1 MNKPADKKDQL
12 TRWEDRAAAEI
23 AEGLGIPLNAFMR
36 TRVRDQFLDAP
47 MKGWV
52 FRVTGPGGMGDVIAK
67 HAPKVAR
74 HSDSAEPDDCS
85 SCKKNKATVSLQQIV
100 KGDFQKTYLCE
111 GCWLKEKDKVSLG
124 DSKELIREI
133 QDGMN
138 DMESS
143 VDKLMTIPSVDPTAI
158 PSVTVEDLYDAIS
171 EAPLRVKAAAAKFGV
186 PEAVIREMIAHPDSN
201 LVIKQAGWIQRR
213 AA

>member
-1 MNKPADKKDQL
+1 MNKPADKKETL

-52 FRVTGPGGMGDVIAK
+52 FRVTGPGGMGDIIAK
-67 HAPKVAR
+67 HAPKVDDAFR
-74 HSDSAEPDDCS
+74 GPDNINWNAGRDAVAAVKESMKEAVTLKDSNGDDYS
-85 SCKKNKATVSLQQIV
+85 IKFA
-100 KGDFQKTYLCE
+100 
-111 GCWLKEKDKVSLG
+111 
-124 DSKELIREI
+124 
-133 QDGMN
+133 
-138 DMESS
+138 
-143 VDKLMTIPSVDPTAI
+143 DPGRTF
-158 PSVTVEDLYDAIS
+158 TVEDLYDAIS
-171 EAPLRVKAAAAKFGV
+171 EAPLRVKAAAAKFAV
-186 PEAVIREMIAHPDSN
+186 PEAVIREMIAQPDSQ

>member
-52 FRVTGPGGMGDVIAK
+52 FRVTGSGGMGDIIAK
-67 HAPKVAR
+67 HAPKAVLPNQRQIAR
-74 HSDSAEPDDCS
+74 VQEWAPGEP
-85 SCKKNKATVSLQQIV
+85 
-100 KGDFQKTYLCE
+100 
-111 GCWLKEKDKVSLG
+111 
-124 DSKELIREI
+124 
-133 QDGMN
+133 
-138 DMESS
+138 
-143 VDKLMTIPSVDPTAI
+143 MTIIEREDESGVIWEEVVAKDANGEPHSVALATPGKI
-158 PSVTVEDLYDAIS
+158 LTVEDLYDAIS
-171 EAPLRVKAAAAKFGV
+171 AQPLRVKAAAAKFGV